1 MQRWGSVH
9 LPADPAALVDD
20 NWIREFGEK
29 IVVSVQVWR
38 SFSRWFGCPLINSS
52 EDVVG
57 NLPFYWS
64 SHLKMNWIIWQDSV
78 KDWRILVEILCFFKD
93 SSRDSSIF
101 MVLFSKILWFLW
113 DSSRDSLI
121 LERFLWRFF
130 DSCEDSLILEG
141 FLWRFFD
148 SCGDSLILEGFLWRF
163 FDSSW
168 ILLGILWF
176 FKDSFR
182 DSLILV
188 RFF

>member
-1 MQRWGSVH
+1 MQRWVSVH

-78 KDWRILVEILCFFKD
+78 KNWRILVEILCFFKD

-101 MVLFSKILWFLW
+101 MVFFQ
-113 DSSRDSLI
+113 
-121 LERFLWRFF
+121 RFF
-130 DSCEDSLILEG
+130 DSCEILPEILWFLRDSCGDSLILVKILW
-141 FLWRFFD
+141 FLKD
-148 SCGDSLILEGFLWRF
+148 SCEDSLILEGFLWRF

-188 RFF
+188 KFF

>member
-1 MQRWGSVH
+1 MQRWVSVH

-101 MVLFSKILWFLW
+101 MGFFQ
-113 DSSRDSLI
+113 
-121 LERFLWRFF
+121 RFF
-130 DSCEDSLILEG
+130 DSCEIIW
-141 FLWRFFD
+141 FLRD
-148 SCGDSLILEGFLWRF
+148 SCE
-163 FDSSW
+163 DSSW

-182 DSLILV
+182 DSFILV
-188 RFF
+188 GFF